1 MSDKNL
7 NYRIKMTVAVYRN
20 KKLVY
25 RNELVLP
32 GQFEKR
38 SETRIQIKKEINE
51 RLRNSNFFISPR
63 VDFDLVRYTQE
74 ASCNTY
80 LRYRIVEEK
89 SLTPGIQ
96 SGSSVDIEELADL
109 Q

>member
-1 MSDKNL
+1 MSEKNL
-7 NYRIKMTVAVYRN
+7 NYRIKMTVAVYRS

-32 GQFEKR
+32 GQHDKR
-38 SETRIQIKKEINE
+38 SESRIQIKKEIND
-51 RLRNSNFFISPR
+51 RLRTSNFFISPR

-89 SLTPGIQ
+89 SLSHAIEST
-96 SGSSVDIEELADL
+96 STVDIEELADL
-109 Q
+109 

>member
-1 MSDKNL
+1 
-7 NYRIKMTVAVYRN
+7 MTVAVYRS

-32 GQFEKR
+32 GQHEKR
-38 SETRIQIKKEINE
+38 SDTRIQIKKEIND

-80 LRYRIVEEK
+80 LRYRIVEET
-89 SLTPGIQ
+89 SLSPLLEKHSNI
-96 SGSSVDIEELADL
+96 DIEELADL
-109 Q
+109 